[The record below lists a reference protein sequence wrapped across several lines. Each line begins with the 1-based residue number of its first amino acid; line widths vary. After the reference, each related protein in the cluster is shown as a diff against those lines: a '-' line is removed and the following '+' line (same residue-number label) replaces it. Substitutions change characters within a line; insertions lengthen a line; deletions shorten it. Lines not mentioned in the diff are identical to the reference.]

1 MTKGSL
7 KKVLLIDDS
16 DIDLFIQKRFLE
28 VYGFSTQLE
37 MYNSAN
43 EAFRALKN
51 ADSESA
57 PDAIFLD
64 LNMPGADGFSFLRNF
79 SLLPDSV
86 TRKSRIVILT
96 SSESNID
103 RDYVLSFHHVIHFIT
118 KPLKNSD
125 IEDLKA
131 IF

>member
-1 MTKGSL
+1 MIKGSL

-28 VYGFSTQLE
+28 VYGFSAELE

-64 LNMPGADGFSFLRNF
+64 LNMPGADGFSFLKIF
-79 SLLPDSV
+79 TLLPDRV
-86 TRKSRIVILT
+86 RQKTRIVVVT
-96 SSESNID
+96 SSESNVD

>member
-64 LNMPGADGFSFLRNF
+64 LNMPGADGFSFLKNF
-79 SLLPDSV
+79 PLLPDSV

>member
-64 LNMPGADGFSFLRNF
+64 LNMPGADGFSFLKNF